1 MWRCKLGARPADIG
15 TKMPL
20 LLNGY
25 TLAGG
30 DFRQK
35 ASDNELERSDD
46 ESADLQLKDDPR
58 QARYRRTD

>member
-1 MWRCKLGARPADIG
+1 
-15 TKMPL
+15 MPL